1 MVEDERQKA
10 VPRSRPRALFG
21 LNEQVLTE
29 RGNSTLVRVCM
40 IVFGIAI
47 VAIAP
52 VVWIWKIVLFLLIMF
67 LVGVLMP
74 AIRRARHHRGE
85 GAREPHQRLLADD
98 WPQCR
103 RHHYAHAVTTVDEL

>member
-1 MVEDERQKA
+1 MVEDKRQKA

-85 GAREPHQRLLADD
+85 GARE
-98 WPQCR
+98 
-103 RHHYAHAVTTVDEL
+103 RHTSDSLPMIGRSAGGTTMRTR